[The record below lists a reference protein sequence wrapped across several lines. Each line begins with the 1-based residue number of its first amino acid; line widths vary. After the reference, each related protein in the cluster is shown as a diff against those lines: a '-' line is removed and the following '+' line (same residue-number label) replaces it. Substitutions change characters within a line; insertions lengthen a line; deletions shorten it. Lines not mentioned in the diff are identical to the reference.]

1 MLCGDLNGKE
11 VHKEEICVYTYGWF
25 ILLFK
30 GNQHWKAT
38 ISNKNLFEKTQ
49 TEISLLFTLSQLYSP
64 LFFETIL
71 SFQTVYLNLFH
82 VNKLF
87 CLQCL
92 SLFSKCIPWITSQ
105 IQIMS
110 LPPLCT
116 PTRFLERCG
125 DFVCV
130 CVCVWIMHCI
140 QVQRTCKA
148 VWMRTK
154 MTDHSGMPRGCS
166 FLSLCLE

>member
-11 VHKEEICVYTYGWF
+11 VHRRRYVYTYGWF
-25 ILLFK
+25 ILLYK
-30 GNQHWKAT
+30 GIQHWKAT

-49 TEISLLFTLSQLYSP
+49 TEISLMFTLSQLYSPP

-116 PTRFLERCG
+116 PTRFLERCS
-125 DFVCV
+125 DFMCVCVCV
-130 CVCVWIMHCI
+130 CVCVWNP
-140 QVQRTCKA
+140 A
-148 VWMRTK
+148 LYPGTK
-154 MTDHSGMPRGCS
+154 NLQS
-166 FLSLCLE
+166 CLDEN